1 MKNLLLKFSMVAAI
15 VFTAACSSQ
24 QNAAQ
29 TSTRNYLDSPTYK
42 VVYGPKG
49 KIIKNE
55 INSVEVSTPVQ
66 VEDAFDANQT
76 DSFFN
81 DDKRDNRPSAIIKS
95 ESKQNF
101 SLTEKA
107 YLAKSIHSIKS
118 SDGFKHSKT
127 HSIGAEKSS
136 HDETTIVLYVLL
148 SLLVPFGCVLAMYLY
163 EGSVWTERVT
173 VNLILSF
180 LCLIPGI
187 IHALVIFVGR
197 K

>member
-1 MKNLLLKFSMVAAI
+1 MKNILLKFSMVAAI
-15 VFTAACSSQ
+15 IITAACSSQ
-24 QNAAQ
+24 QNASQ
-29 TSTRNYLDSPTYK
+29 TSTRNYLDSPTYR

-55 INSVEVSTPVQ
+55 INSVEVSTSIQ
-66 VEDAFDANQT
+66 VEDAFDANQK
-76 DSFFN
+76 DLFIDEAN
-81 DDKRDNRPSAIIKS
+81 RDNQPSAIKKS
-95 ESKQNF
+95 VSKQNF
-101 SLTEKA
+101 SLVEKA
-107 YLAKSIHSIKS
+107 HLAKSIHSFKS
-118 SDGFKHSKT
+118 SDDFKHSKT
-127 HSIGAEKSS
+127 QSIGAEKSS